1 MTREFTN
8 LQGQNLQTTKKYMK
22 MQGFK
27 YIVSYNPTKNLFYFV
42 DRFFKTKAGA
52 EKFYNNLSCDK
63 KDLKEF

>member
-1 MTREFTN
+1 MTREFKN

-22 MQGFK
+22 MQGYKF
-27 YIVSYNPTKNLFYFV
+27 IVTYNNTDNFLYFV

-52 EKFYNNLSCDK
+52 EKFYNKLSCDK